1 MRLMEKE
8 GEVSIPECQY
18 GFICEQEKLF
28 LTYKGR
34 KLGIN
39 KPDPKQI
46 DSTICFSDENRSYY

>member
-1 MRLMEKE
+1 MEKE